1 MNMTQIAKQVGTSKP
16 TLYKRIKD
24 AGLNVDDLRNAQTN
38 ELTQYGIQVITAL
51 FENDAVKQK
60 KDTIDDTALLT
71 AQIDAQ
77 QREIELLKMVI
88 DAKEAE
94 IKRLV
99 VDLEAWRA
107 KAQEIDMRQLLLTT
121 ATAARKPGTLERLRQ
136 IFKR

>member
-77 QREIELLKMVI
+77 RREIELLKMVI

-121 ATAARKPGTLERLRQ
+121 AAAHKPGMLERVRH
-136 IFKR
+136 IFKK